1 MLKDQKELADV
12 FYERERDKKAPW
24 YSDLLILKRGCTFTA
39 VKRAENINTEN
50 KTAKKKLLEVS

>member
-12 FYERERDKKAPW
+12 FYECERDKKAPW
-24 YSDLLILKRGCTFTA
+24 CSDLLILKRGYIYS
-39 VKRAENINTEN
+39 RAENINTEN